1 MMNRFQNF
9 VARLIRRSALAAVL
23 LAGAFALVPLT
34 AAASTEL
41 AQGDVVRI
49 SVYDNSDLTTVVRIA
64 SNGRITFP
72 LIGDVSIG
80 GLSAAQ
86 AEQNISQL
94 LENGGFVRNAQV
106 SVFVEERG
114 ASMGRS
120 VTVLG
125 QVKSSGRFP
134 LQEESSEG
142 VTSLVDL
149 LAVAGGTN
157 DNAADYLY
165 LIRQQGKQSRK
176 IEVDLV
182 ALLRQGD
189 ISANIFLSDG
199 DIVLVPQMDVFY
211 IYGQVQRPGKYR
223 LERGMTVMQ
232 AVSVASGITETGS
245 EKGIVLNRKSD
256 KGLQSIS
263 SGLTDELRPDDVIY
277 VKSSF
282 F

>member
-1 MMNRFQNF
+1 M
-9 VARLIRRSALAAVL
+9 AIVL

-34 AAASTEL
+34 AAATTEL

-49 SVYDNSDLTTVVRIA
+49 SVYDNPDLTTVVRIA

-80 GLSAAQ
+80 GLNAAQ
-86 AEQNISQL
+86 AEQIISRL

-114 ASMGRS
+114 AAMGRS

-157 DNAADYLY
+157 ENAADYLY
-165 LIRQQGKQSRK
+165 VIRQQGKQSRK

-189 ISANIFLSDG
+189 IAANIFLSDG

-232 AVSVASGITETGS
+232 AVAVASGITETGS

-263 SGLTDELRPDDVIY
+263 SGLEDELRPDDVIY
-277 VKSSF
+277 VKNSF